1 VAGII
6 VASSLVTGI
15 TFLLEGRGGF
25 VFGTLCGEIAYFF
38 GPLLCAFLWILL
50 ASEIIWKRG
59 GHPWALFIGFFHLN
73 HARRLST
80 ASRLHQRLGAIAV
93 EAFPGGKCFGRE
105 TAVHGRF

>member
-1 VAGII
+1 MAQLFSLGHFERMHRILTKHIKIPWLAGII

-15 TFLLEGRGGF
+15 TYLLEGRGGF

-59 GHPWALFIGFFHLN
+59 GHPWALSIGSL
-73 HARRLST
+73 
-80 ASRLHQRLGAIAV
+80 
-93 EAFPGGKCFGRE
+93 FGFGTFYLWIYE
-105 TAVHGRF
+105 FSHH